1 MGLGPRLVLRVL
13 GLVLGKLRRVV
24 GLPLGWL
31 LGLVL
36 VVPLVPRLP
45 RLPNLP
51 RVSQLSELSQLLRR
65 TLLGL
70 ETVSGRQ
77 GRRNP
82 QYTGRHLGRRNFHQP
97 GPDQLHPGRDNVPQH
112 TDLFPCPEHGIF
124 EPCEV
129 HVRSVCKDDLYQEN
143 RLIPCD
149 YGFARQIRIAFGCA
163 DFQCRPQQRRAQQC
177 RTQ

>member
-45 RLPNLP
+45 RLLGLP
-51 RVSQLSELSQLLRR
+51 RVSRLSELSQFLRR

-77 GRRNP
+77 SRRDP

-129 HVRSVCKDDLYQEN
+129 HFRPLRQDDLHQRN
-143 RLIPCD
+143 QLIPCD
-149 YGFARQIRIAFGCA
+149 YGLARPLRFALVPAG
-163 DFQCRPQQRRAQQC
+163 FQCRTQQRRAQQC
-177 RTQ
+177 RPQ